1 MEQNDKGKDM
11 AIKDKEIYKGR
22 TIKQVKGIIKI
33 FDSFFEK
40 EKFQNII
47 EIGTGNGV
55 FSTYFADKAKS
66 INSSFTTFDI
76 RPINAKIKKELK
88 DLNANIFTCDINKNY
103 HIEDIVLSE
112 GRCLV
117 LNDGGLKVPQFLRFS
132 KLIKKDDI
140 ILTHDYY
147 KNGKSIAG
155 RIVIEDVEDCI
166 NENNLE
172 IIKENLFDEAI
183 WLCVIKR

>member
-55 FSTYFADKAKS
+55 FSPLVSDIGRKW
-66 INSSFTTFDI
+66 INQTKFHKPKTGTF
-76 RPINAKIKKELK
+76 
-88 DLNANIFTCDINKNY
+88 
-103 HIEDIVLSE
+103 
-112 GRCLV
+112 
-117 LNDGGLKVPQFLRFS
+117 
-132 KLIKKDDI
+132 
-140 ILTHDYY
+140 LTWER
-147 KNGKSIAG
+147 N
-155 RIVIEDVEDCI
+155 
-166 NENNLE
+166 
-172 IIKENLFDEAI
+172 
-183 WLCVIKR
+183 